1 MISNLNIEE
10 REKLADLYEKLKE
23 VKKSQSELNALT
35 EPLNAELDN
44 LEKQEKD
51 YDLEYSELF
60 ESQNEEDVER
70 LANITAEM
78 VEISK
83 RKLEIKKKLD
93 EYEPEF
99 EKNNLMAKEYSE
111 EIDHITNVGVF
122 GEGVIHLDKKG
133 NVIKPSEIRVEIQ
146 EFKRPEKE
154 PVVSVGKNQIIETKK
169 NVANFIKEK
178 FSITKAELVEL
189 KDNIK
194 MTIHYIGNIKENY
207 KEKYNKYYE
216 EKTNK
221 INQII
226 KNYKNKKAENAK
238 TEEEAENI
246 EFYEGDKKEN
256 IEDAMYIE
264 KGKSEI
270 ADNLNADLEEKIK
283 NEQKSEIE
291 NPDLETIESEKEK
304 SNQLFKNI
312 DKNDIELHNMQR
324 GNNDSESFKTVMPEK
339 KATVSN
345 EKMSLDNAY
354 VESDKLFKNM
364 DKNDIELHNIQRG
377 NNDSESFKTVMP
389 EKKATVS
396 NEKMS
401 LDNAYAESDKLFK
414 NMDKNGEELKQMSQ
428 NNYNNIIQ
436 VVSEKKN
443 RVATA
448 KPSKISS
455 MIEIFNKIIEKT
467 DAMIDRKAQ
476 KKAAKEASN
485 IILNMKKEELEKAKE
500 RLKEQEKLNY
510 ENYQNSVNEINN
522 MGMAM

>member
-354 VESDKLFKNM
+354 
-364 DKNDIELHNIQRG
+364 
-377 NNDSESFKTVMP
+377 
-389 EKKATVS
+389 
-396 NEKMS
+396 
-401 LDNAYAESDKLFK
+401 AESDKLFK

>member
-1 MISNLNIEE
+1 MISNLNVEE

-178 FSITKAELVEL
+178 FSIAKAELVEL

-207 KEKYNKYYE
+207 NEKYNEYYE
-216 EKTNK
+216 EETNK
-221 INQII
+221 VNQII
-226 KNYKNKKAENAK
+226 ENYKNKKAENAK

-264 KGKSEI
+264 KGKNEI
-270 ADNLNADLEEKIK
+270 TDNLNADLEEKIK
-283 NEQKSEIE
+283 NEQKTEIE

-354 VESDKLFKNM
+354 VEGDKLFKNM
-364 DKNDIELHNIQRG
+364 DKND
-377 NNDSESFKTVMP
+377 
-389 EKKATVS
+389 
-396 NEKMS
+396 
-401 LDNAYAESDKLFK
+401 
-414 NMDKNGEELKQMSQ
+414 EELKQMSQ

-455 MIEIFNKIIEKT
+455 MVETFNKIIEKT

>member
-1 MISNLNIEE
+1 MISNLNVEE

-60 ESQNEEDVER
+60 ESQKEEDIER
-70 LANITAEM
+70 LANITSEM

-99 EKNNLMAKEYSE
+99 EKNNLMEKEYGE

-178 FSITKAELVEL
+178 FSIAKAELVEL

-207 KEKYNKYYE
+207 NEKYNEYYE
-216 EKTNK
+216 EETNK
-221 INQII
+221 VNQII
-226 KNYKNKKAENAK
+226 ENYKNKKAENAK

-264 KGKSEI
+264 KGKNEI
-270 ADNLNADLEEKIK
+270 TDNLNADLEEKIK
-283 NEQKSEIE
+283 NEQKTEIE

-354 VESDKLFKNM
+354 VEGDKLFKNM
-364 DKNDIELHNIQRG
+364 DKND
-377 NNDSESFKTVMP
+377 
-389 EKKATVS
+389 
-396 NEKMS
+396 
-401 LDNAYAESDKLFK
+401 
-414 NMDKNGEELKQMSQ
+414 EELKQMSQ

-455 MIEIFNKIIEKT
+455 MVETFNKIIEKT

-485 IILNMKKEELEKAKE
+485 IILNMKTEELEKAKE

>member
-264 KGKSEI
+264 KGKNEI
-270 ADNLNADLEEKIK
+270 TDNLNADLEEKIK

-345 EKMSLDNAY
+345 ENMSLDNAY
-354 VESDKLFKNM
+354 VESGKLFKNM
-364 DKNDIELHNIQRG
+364 DKND
-377 NNDSESFKTVMP
+377 
-389 EKKATVS
+389 
-396 NEKMS
+396 
-401 LDNAYAESDKLFK
+401 
-414 NMDKNGEELKQMSQ
+414 EELKQMSQ

-455 MIEIFNKIIEKT
+455 MIETFNKIIEKT

-476 KKAAKEASN
+476 KAAAKEASN

>member
-1 MISNLNIEE
+1 MISNLNVEE

-178 FSITKAELVEL
+178 FSIAKAELVEL

-207 KEKYNKYYE
+207 NEKYNEYYE
-216 EKTNK
+216 EETNK
-221 INQII
+221 VNQII
-226 KNYKNKKAENAK
+226 ENYKNKKAENAK

-264 KGKSEI
+264 KGKNEI
-270 ADNLNADLEEKIK
+270 TDNLNADLEEKIK
-283 NEQKSEIE
+283 NEQKTEIE

-324 GNNDSESFKTVMPEK
+324 GNNNSESFKTVMPEK

-354 VESDKLFKNM
+354 VEGDKLFKNM
-364 DKNDIELHNIQRG
+364 DKND
-377 NNDSESFKTVMP
+377 
-389 EKKATVS
+389 
-396 NEKMS
+396 
-401 LDNAYAESDKLFK
+401 
-414 NMDKNGEELKQMSQ
+414 EELKQMSQ

-455 MIEIFNKIIEKT
+455 MVETFNKIIEKT

>member
-364 DKNDIELHNIQRG
+364 DKN
-377 NNDSESFKTVMP
+377 
-389 EKKATVS
+389 
-396 NEKMS
+396 
-401 LDNAYAESDKLFK
+401 
-414 NMDKNGEELKQMSQ
+414 GEELKQMSQ

>member
-1 MISNLNIEE
+1 MISNLNVEE

-60 ESQNEEDVER
+60 ESQKEEDIER
-70 LANITAEM
+70 LANITSEM

-99 EKNNLMAKEYSE
+99 EKNNLMEKEYGE

-178 FSITKAELVEL
+178 FSIAKAELVEL

-207 KEKYNKYYE
+207 NEKYNEYYE
-216 EKTNK
+216 EETNK
-221 INQII
+221 VNQII
-226 KNYKNKKAENAK
+226 ENYKNKKAENAK

-264 KGKSEI
+264 KGKNEI
-270 ADNLNADLEEKIK
+270 TDNLNADLEEKIK
-283 NEQKSEIE
+283 NEQKTEIE

-354 VESDKLFKNM
+354 VEGDKLFKNM
-364 DKNDIELHNIQRG
+364 DKND
-377 NNDSESFKTVMP
+377 
-389 EKKATVS
+389 
-396 NEKMS
+396 
-401 LDNAYAESDKLFK
+401 
-414 NMDKNGEELKQMSQ
+414 EELKQMSQ

-455 MIEIFNKIIEKT
+455 MVETFNKIIEKT

>member
-44 LEKQEKD
+44 LELKEKD
-51 YDLEYSELF
+51 YDLEYSKLF

-264 KGKSEI
+264 KGKNEI
-270 ADNLNADLEEKIK
+270 TDNLNADLEEKIK

-354 VESDKLFKNM
+354 
-364 DKNDIELHNIQRG
+364 
-377 NNDSESFKTVMP
+377 
-389 EKKATVS
+389 
-396 NEKMS
+396 
-401 LDNAYAESDKLFK
+401 AESDKLFK

-436 VVSEKKN
+436 VISEKKN

-510 ENYQNSVNEINN
+510 ENYQNIVNEINN

>member
-51 YDLEYSELF
+51 YDVEYSELF

-99 EKNNLMAKEYSE
+99 EKNNLMEKEYGE

-178 FSITKAELVEL
+178 FSIAKAELVEL

-207 KEKYNKYYE
+207 NEKYNEYYE
-216 EKTNK
+216 EETNK
-221 INQII
+221 VNQII
-226 KNYKNKKAENAK
+226 ENYKNKKAENAK

-264 KGKSEI
+264 KGKNEI
-270 ADNLNADLEEKIK
+270 TDNLNSDLEEKIK
-283 NEQKSEIE
+283 NEQKSEIEIE

-364 DKNDIELHNIQRG
+364 DKND
-377 NNDSESFKTVMP
+377 
-389 EKKATVS
+389 
-396 NEKMS
+396 
-401 LDNAYAESDKLFK
+401 
-414 NMDKNGEELKQMSQ
+414 EELKQMSQ

-455 MIEIFNKIIEKT
+455 MIETFNKIIEKT

-476 KKAAKEASN
+476 KKAANEAKN

>member
-99 EKNNLMAKEYSE
+99 EKNNLMEKEYGE

-178 FSITKAELVEL
+178 FSIAKAELVEL

-194 MTIHYIGNIKENY
+194 MTINYIGNIKENY
-207 KEKYNKYYE
+207 NEKYNEYYE
-216 EKTNK
+216 EETNK
-221 INQII
+221 VNQII
-226 KNYKNKKAENAK
+226 ENYKNKKAENAK

-264 KGKSEI
+264 KGKNEI
-270 ADNLNADLEEKIK
+270 TDNLNADLEEKIK

-291 NPDLETIESEKEK
+291 IENPDLETIESEKEN

-312 DKNDIELHNMQR
+312 DKNDVELHNMQR

-364 DKNDIELHNIQRG
+364 DKND
-377 NNDSESFKTVMP
+377 
-389 EKKATVS
+389 
-396 NEKMS
+396 
-401 LDNAYAESDKLFK
+401 
-414 NMDKNGEELKQMSQ
+414 EELKQMSQ

-455 MIEIFNKIIEKT
+455 MIETFNKIIEKT

-476 KKAAKEASN
+476 KKAANEAKN

>member
-60 ESQNEEDVER
+60 ESQKEEDIER
-70 LANITAEM
+70 LANITSEM

-99 EKNNLMAKEYSE
+99 EKNNLMEKEYGE

-178 FSITKAELVEL
+178 FSIAKAELVEL

-207 KEKYNKYYE
+207 NEKYNEYYE
-216 EKTNK
+216 EETNK
-221 INQII
+221 VNQII
-226 KNYKNKKAENAK
+226 ENYKNKKAENAK

-264 KGKSEI
+264 KGKNEI
-270 ADNLNADLEEKIK
+270 TDNLNADLEEKIK
-283 NEQKSEIE
+283 NEQKTEIE

-354 VESDKLFKNM
+354 VEGDKLFKNM
-364 DKNDIELHNIQRG
+364 DKND
-377 NNDSESFKTVMP
+377 
-389 EKKATVS
+389 
-396 NEKMS
+396 
-401 LDNAYAESDKLFK
+401 
-414 NMDKNGEELKQMSQ
+414 EELKQMSQ

-455 MIEIFNKIIEKT
+455 MVETFNKIIEKT

-476 KKAAKEASN
+476 KKAAKEANN

-522 MGMAM
+522 LGMAM

>member
-99 EKNNLMAKEYSE
+99 EKNNLMEKEYGE
-111 EIDHITNVGVF
+111 EIDHITNAGVF

-178 FSITKAELVEL
+178 FSISKAELVEL

-207 KEKYNKYYE
+207 NEKYNKYYE

-264 KGKSEI
+264 KGKNEI
-270 ADNLNADLEEKIK
+270 TDNLNADLEEKIK
-283 NEQKSEIE
+283 NEQKSEIEIE

-364 DKNDIELHNIQRG
+364 DKND
-377 NNDSESFKTVMP
+377 
-389 EKKATVS
+389 
-396 NEKMS
+396 
-401 LDNAYAESDKLFK
+401 
-414 NMDKNGEELKQMSQ
+414 EELKQMSQ

-476 KKAAKEASN
+476 KKAANEAKN

>member
-60 ESQNEEDVER
+60 ESQKEEDIER
-70 LANITAEM
+70 LANITSEM

-99 EKNNLMAKEYSE
+99 EKNNLMEKEYGE

-178 FSITKAELVEL
+178 FSIAKAELVEL

-207 KEKYNKYYE
+207 NEKYNEYYE
-216 EKTNK
+216 EETNK
-221 INQII
+221 VNQII
-226 KNYKNKKAENAK
+226 ENYKNKKAENAK

-264 KGKSEI
+264 KGKNEI
-270 ADNLNADLEEKIK
+270 TDNLNADLEEKIK
-283 NEQKSEIE
+283 NEQKTEIE

-364 DKNDIELHNIQRG
+364 DKND
-377 NNDSESFKTVMP
+377 
-389 EKKATVS
+389 
-396 NEKMS
+396 
-401 LDNAYAESDKLFK
+401 
-414 NMDKNGEELKQMSQ
+414 EELKQMSQ

-455 MIEIFNKIIEKT
+455 MVETFNKIIEKT

-476 KKAAKEASN
+476 KKAAKEANN

-522 MGMAM
+522 LGMAM

>member
-1 MISNLNIEE
+1 MISNLNVEE

-60 ESQNEEDVER
+60 ESQKEEDIER
-70 LANITAEM
+70 LANITSEM

-99 EKNNLMAKEYSE
+99 EKNNLMEKEYGE

-178 FSITKAELVEL
+178 FSIAKAELVEL

-207 KEKYNKYYE
+207 NEKYNEYYE
-216 EKTNK
+216 EETNK
-221 INQII
+221 VNQII
-226 KNYKNKKAENAK
+226 ENYKNKKAENAK

-264 KGKSEI
+264 KGKNEI
-270 ADNLNADLEEKIK
+270 TDNLNADLEEKIK
-283 NEQKSEIE
+283 NEQKTEIE

-304 SNQLFKNI
+304 SNQLYKNI

-354 VESDKLFKNM
+354 VEGDKLFKNM
-364 DKNDIELHNIQRG
+364 DKND
-377 NNDSESFKTVMP
+377 
-389 EKKATVS
+389 
-396 NEKMS
+396 
-401 LDNAYAESDKLFK
+401 
-414 NMDKNGEELKQMSQ
+414 EELKQMSQ

-455 MIEIFNKIIEKT
+455 MVETFNKIIEKT

-485 IILNMKKEELEKAKE
+485 IILNMKTEELEKAKE